1 MIFYFILFLFYGDK
15 SEDIV
20 KDVQEK
26 YEDAKTIY
34 IEFNK
39 SITDQNNFSSET
51 SGSFTF
57 KKEKFFK
64 LISEEQMIVTDSKTI
79 WDLDKLNNQLRID
92 DYKEENRKVRPS
104 DFLFKY
110 SKNHSSIYLKKEG
123 DNHVIKLISNESNNS
138 YLNSSS
144 KETTVWVDENTMV
157 VNRVEMKQANGNLV
171 TYIFKK
177 TEFNN
182 SFNKDEFKFEGD
194 ESKYN
199 VVDMRF

>member
-157 VNRVEMKQANGNLV
+157 VNRVEMKEANGNLV